1 MYAIKNLGMGVK
13 VISGMPFS
21 DKRGVMTS
29 VYDKKEFKSMGIKD
43 NFTEQLI
50 SESKSL
56 VLRGMHFQKFP
67 YSQAKFIQCISG
79 EIFIA
84 AIDVRGKSK
93 TFGRYA
99 SAILSHSNKKCIYVP
114 RGFAVG
120 FEVLSKENAIVYY
133 NISGK
138 HIPNSTR
145 GIIWNSNSVGITWPK
160 KPKIISEKDL
170 GWPDLNDVDV

>member
-1 MYAIKNLGMGVK
+1 MANMYAIKNLGMGVK

-67 YSQAKFIQCISG
+67 YSQAKFIQCIS
-79 EIFIA
+79 
-84 AIDVRGKSK
+84 
-93 TFGRYA
+93 
-99 SAILSHSNKKCIYVP
+99 
-114 RGFAVG
+114 
-120 FEVLSKENAIVYY
+120 
-133 NISGK
+133 
-138 HIPNSTR
+138 
-145 GIIWNSNSVGITWPK
+145 
-160 KPKIISEKDL
+160 
-170 GWPDLNDVDV
+170 